1 MWATSKVRVIR
12 VLLGTSSCGARRV
25 APCVAASFAFT
36 VNIYGV
42 FNSFNS
48 FNSCSKK

>member
-48 FNSCSKK
+48 